1 MDWPCPNHG
10 FPVHH
15 KLWECELH
23 KHFIGNPSQK
33 KAKTEEDT
41 QMAEMKDD
49 ATEAFPELTGCLMIF
64 GGP

>member
-1 MDWPCPNHG
+1 MPKPWVPGAPQAPG
-10 FPVHH
+10 V
-15 KLWECELH
+15 ELH

-41 QMAEMKDD
+41 QMAETKDD

>member
-1 MDWPCPNHG
+1 M
-10 FPVHH
+10 HH

-49 ATEAFPELTGCLMIF
+49 ATEAFPELTGCLIIF